1 MRAVISTRL
10 FLVKILKSFVDWRA
24 DYWAVN
30 SIILYCNSNNWR
42 EFRRVKNRLWDQ
54 WTMHNKRCLEIK
66 ETENMAMS
74 MNCSYGLCTGEHGKV
89 YELFLWTLYWRTWQS
104 LWTVPMD
111 SVLESKANSLSCSY
125 KSGKGVKRYALFLWT
140 LYWRAWQSLC
150 TVPMDSVLE
159 SMTKSMHCSY
169 ELCTGEYGKVYELFL
184 RTLYWR
190 AWQRQWTVTMD
201 SVLES
206 MAKSMI
212 CSYGLCTGEHGKD
225 LPIFSTAD
233 TPCHLGPVQ

>member
-54 WTMHNKRCLEIK
+54 WTMHNKK
-66 ETENMAMS
+66 MS
-74 MNCSYGLCTGEHGKV
+74 RNKGDWEHGNV
-89 YELFLWTLYWRTWQS
+89 YELFLWTLYWRAWQS

-111 SVLESKANSLSCSY
+111 SVLENMAKSMNCSY
-125 KSGKGVKRYALFLWT
+125 GLCTEEQCKFSELFLKTLYWRAWQSLCTVPMDFVLESMTKSMHCSYELCTGEHDKVYALFLWT

-150 TVPMDSVLE
+150 TVPMN
-159 SMTKSMHCSY
+159 
-169 ELCTGEYGKVYELFL
+169 
-184 RTLYWR
+184 
-190 AWQRQWTVTMD
+190 

-206 MAKSMI
+206 MAKSMN
-212 CSYGLCTGEHGKD
+212 CS
-225 LPIFSTAD
+225 
-233 TPCHLGPVQ
+233 